1 MIKRFIYIVILFVLI
16 YFENIELIGGIKLGY
31 LWKILIIIFSI
42 IEFSIPKNDNLIK
55 AYLAFVFVSLFTV
68 FTDLTVASIASISKI
83 LWFYAIYILAKNST
97 AKNNL
102 KLFYILSTFLLVSG
116 IPVMLGILPSVET
129 DSANLSEWGGAD
141 LNVFTGIFQGSH
153 PAGISAA
160 IAVIAYIAFYEKD
173 ILKHRYLGLFLIFLN
188 IYFTYLSFNRTAW
201 FILLNGI
208 IFLFLFKKTKLQKKK
223 IIYKYLVI
231 IAVLLLSN
239 YAFNNVKPIQNRILD
254 VRDDKTYNNRAYDE
268 RIGSGRL
275 SVYKAA
281 IDVFKEMNIVEK
293 TIGVGEQEYIKRMGL
308 KLGMGLF
315 AHNGFL
321 NILLKNGLLGLFFYL
336 IFLIYCLRMSFT
348 SKSDFRNLKISY
360 VLAFIIFL
368 LTQGGN
374 LYTLETFLAISLNLE
389 KIKK

>member
-1 MIKRFIYIVILFVLI
+1 LIKRFIYIVILFVLI

-201 FILLNGI
+201 LNGI